1 MRKHRLLTACLALLC
16 VFLLLFSSFFV
27 SFHTAHACAGENC
40 PICAQLDTCEKA
52 LKSVAAAVSA
62 LTLALL
68 CGGMAA
74 LPPLPLF
81 REMQRPSPIALKV
94 KLSN

>member
-1 MRKHRLLTACLALLC
+1 MRRLRLMTACLALLC
-16 VFLLLFSSFFV
+16 VFLMLFSSFFM
-27 SFHTAHACAGENC
+27 SFHASHACPGENC
-40 PICAQLDTCEKA
+40 PICARLDTCEKA

-62 LTLALL
+62 LALALL
-68 CGGMAA
+68 CCGIAA

-81 REMQRPSPIALKV
+81 REMQRPSPVALRV